1 MLGRVLNTHQ
11 QWLCRKLSDLGYEVS
26 RQVAIADEGHAIQ
39 NAVREA
45 LARADIVIVTGGLGP
60 TSDDITRDL
69 IAQLLQRQLNED
81 STVLAAIREFYRERS
96 LAMQSSVQVQALVP
110 EGAMVLQNHFGT
122 APGLAIEIA
131 PNPFKQDASL
141 SWLILLPG
149 PPRELYPMFDKYVAP
164 LLKTKMPLSEPYAC
178 HTLKTTGMGESSI
191 EEIIAGPL
199 REWVARGLSIGYC
212 ARVREVDVRLESR
225 GSKASEIVAAA
236 VEIVRRSLPGVIFS
250 EDESSL
256 ETAVIRALIEQGKTV
271 ATAESCTG
279 GLIANRLTHVPGAS
293 DVFMAGLVTY
303 SNESKVRLL
312 GVPLETIE
320 RHGAVS
326 AETAKAMAEGAKR
339 TNQTQYAIA
348 TTGIAGPSGGTPEK
362 PVGTVF
368 VALAGPG
375 ETVVQRYLNLFERE
389 MFKQAA
395 SQQALE
401 MLRQAL
407 MGRTK

>member
-1 MLGRVLNTHQ
+1 
-11 QWLCRKLSDLGYEVS
+11 
-26 RQVAIADEGHAIQ
+26 
-39 NAVREA
+39 
-45 LARADIVIVTGGLGP
+45 
-60 TSDDITRDL
+60 
-69 IAQLLQRQLNED
+69 
-81 STVLAAIREFYRERS
+81 
-96 LAMQSSVQVQALVP
+96 
-110 EGAMVLQNHFGT
+110 
-122 APGLAIEIA
+122 
-131 PNPFKQDASL
+131 
-141 SWLILLPG
+141 
-149 PPRELYPMFDKYVAP
+149 
-164 LLKTKMPLSEPYAC
+164 
-178 HTLKTTGMGESSI
+178 
-191 EEIIAGPL
+191 
-199 REWVARGLSIGYC
+199 
-212 ARVREVDVRLESR
+212 
-225 GSKASEIVAAA
+225 
-236 VEIVRRSLPGVIFS
+236 
-250 EDESSL
+250 
-256 ETAVIRALIEQGKTV
+256 
-271 ATAESCTG
+271 
-279 GLIANRLTHVPGAS
+279 
-293 DVFMAGLVTY
+293 MAGLVTY